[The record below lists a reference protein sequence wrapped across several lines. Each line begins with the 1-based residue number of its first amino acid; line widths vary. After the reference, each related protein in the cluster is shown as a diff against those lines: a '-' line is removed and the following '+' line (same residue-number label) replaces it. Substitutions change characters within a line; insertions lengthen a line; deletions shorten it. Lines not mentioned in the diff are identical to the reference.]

1 MNLRKVAKAQ
11 PQSPNVSTRTPT
23 PKSQASDSQSTP
35 RPRSSR
41 KKSTDTP
48 DTKARRVRTGC
59 LTCRQRHLKCD
70 EAVGRCLNCR
80 KSDRICRRGVRLN
93 FIDTQT
99 VAPPHIIARPHGSKV
114 TFRDD
119 SRMIASLYVGGFEI
133 YPPVQ
138 AESPVQEDP
147 QTHHEFDF
155 MGDDDLTNLFQ
166 SVAHSFDPLS
176 LDAPHPN
183 AADFVGTDTWHQSHL
198 VPGDELLPHGTS
210 HFARKLAGKHEYHA
224 FLTDP
229 EQVSLLRIFVEEVGP
244 RMDIMDEMNHVGE
257 SPRTLFFQSAHK
269 AQFSQVLPG
278 FAIDEPVLLKAFLAC
293 GARHLSSVDPSYGDE
308 KAAHYYDAATQDLL
322 DAVHDPNR
330 DSVLCAIAALALG
343 FSETMPS
350 QSRDSGDHSAG
361 SRALIRECG
370 WTAKTP
376 GLGGACFR
384 ISISAELLECM
395 RYNWTL
401 SWNPDTWGVNMDM
414 DHPDATNGGNQDL
427 WHHQILYIFAK
438 VITLQASSRPSH
450 SLDDD
455 AGRAIQLNDH
465 EWITHDRWCEQWAKS
480 VPRSLAP
487 LGHLQPWQSS
497 SKSVFPEVWLVN
509 RSAIVSRL
517 FYHAS
522 RILLA
527 KTHPF
532 QSEFDENMRKMQR
545 SHAHEMCGLIAHTT
559 DRGVAHI
566 SLYFLVL
573 AAECLETRESQEE
586 VLGIFDTITQV
597 TGSSPET
604 IKNDLK
610 QIWGWVDAHPHTVTP
625 AHMHNDFYE
634 LDPSLPISN
643 HLGSSPSLRNPMLT
657 TGDFSLENH
666 PYQGY
671 YVPPHHHHAL
681 NQYHYGSF
689 DLI

>member
-11 PQSPNVSTRTPT
+11 PQSPNVSTRTST

-41 KKSTDTP
+41 KKSSDAP

-99 VAPPHIIARPHGSKV
+99 VAPPHIIARPPGSKV

-119 SRMIASLYVGGFEI
+119 SRLIASLYVGGFEI

-138 AESPVQEDP
+138 PESPVQENR
-147 QTHHEFDF
+147 QSHHDFDF

-176 LDAPHPN
+176 FDVPHPD

-229 EQVSLLRIFVEEVGP
+229 EQVSLLRTFMEDVGP
-244 RMDIMDEMNHVGE
+244 RMDIMDEMNH
-257 SPRTLFFQSAHK
+257 
-269 AQFSQVLPG
+269 FSHILPG
-278 FAIDEPVLLKAFLAC
+278 FAIGEPILLNAFLAC
-293 GARHLSSVDPSYGDE
+293 GARHRSSVDPSYGNE
-308 KAAHYYDAATQDLL
+308 KAAHYYDAATRDLL
-322 DAVHDPNR
+322 NAIHDPNR
-330 DSVLCAIAALALG
+330 DSVLCATAALTLG
-343 FSETMPS
+343 FSETMQPL
-350 QSRDSGDHSAG
+350 SRYSGDHNAG

-384 ISISAELLECM
+384 ISVVAELLNFM
-395 RYNWTL
+395 T
-401 SWNPDTWGVNMDM
+401 
-414 DHPDATNGGNQDL
+414 
-427 WHHQILYIFAK
+427 F
-438 VITLQASSRPSH
+438 QAPSRSSR
-450 SLDDD
+450 SLNDD
-455 AGRAIQLNDH
+455 AAQAIQPDDQ
-465 EWITHDRWCEQWAKS
+465 EWITHNRWCEQWAKS
-480 VPRSLAP
+480 IPRSLVP
-487 LGHLQPWQSS
+487 LGHLQPWQTSS
-497 SKSVFPEVWLVN
+497 NSVFPEVWLAN

-527 KTHPF
+527 KSHPF
-532 QSEFDENMRKMQR
+532 QSGLDENMRKMQR

-559 DRGVAHI
+559 DQGVADI

-573 AAECLETRESQEE
+573 AAECLDTRAAQEE
-586 VLGIFDTITQV
+586 VLGIFDTITKV
-597 TGSSPET
+597 TGSSAEP

-610 QIWGWVDAHPHTVTP
+610 QIWSRTDDRPHTVTP
-625 AHMHNDFYE
+625 AQIHNHFYE
-634 LDPSLPISN
+634 LDPSLSISN
-643 HLGSSPSLRNPMLT
+643 HPGSSPSPNNPLLT
-657 TGDFSLENH
+657 AGDFSLESH
-666 PYQGY
+666 PYQAY
-671 YVPPHHHHAL
+671 YVPPHHQHAL
-681 NQYHYGSF
+681 NQYHYGTF

>member
-1 MNLRKVAKAQ
+1 MNLRKVAKAH
-11 PQSPNVSTRTPT
+11 PQSPDISTRTST

-41 KKSTDTP
+41 KKSSDAP

-99 VAPPHIIARPHGSKV
+99 VAPPHIIARPPGSKV

-119 SRMIASLYVGGFEI
+119 SRLIASLYVGGFEM

-138 AESPVQEDP
+138 PESPVQENRHS
-147 QTHHEFDF
+147 HHNFDF
-155 MGDDDLTNLFQ
+155 MEDDDLTNLFQ
-166 SVAHSFDPLS
+166 SVAHSFDPLGF
-176 LDAPHPN
+176 DVPPPN

-210 HFARKLAGKHEYHA
+210 HFARKLAGKHEYHS

-229 EQVSLLRIFVEEVGP
+229 EQVSLLRTFTEEVGP
-244 RMDIMDEMNHVGE
+244 RMDIMDEMNH
-257 SPRTLFFQSAHK
+257 
-269 AQFSQVLPG
+269 FSQILPG
-278 FAIDEPVLLKAFLAC
+278 FAIGEPLLLNAFLAC
-293 GARHLSSVDPSYGDE
+293 GARYRSFVEPSYGDE
-308 KAAHYYDAATQDLL
+308 KAAHYYEAATRDLL
-322 DAVHDPNR
+322 NAIHDPNR
-330 DSVLCAIAALALG
+330 DSVLCATAALALA

-350 QSRDSGDHSAG
+350 QSRHTGDHSAG

-384 ISISAELLECM
+384 ISISAELLNC
-395 RYNWTL
+395 RKYNWRL
-401 SWNPDTWGVNMDM
+401 SWDPNNWGINMDM
-414 DHPDATNGGNQDL
+414 DHSQAINGGNQDL
-427 WHHQILYIFAK
+427 WHHRILYIFAK
-438 VITLQASSRPSH
+438 VMTFQASSRPSH
-450 SLDDD
+450 ALNDD
-455 AGRAIQLNDH
+455 AARAIQLNDH
-465 EWITHDRWCEQWAKS
+465 EWITYNRWCEQWAKS
-480 VPRSLAP
+480 IPRSLVP
-487 LGHLQPWQSS
+487 LGHLQPWQTNSNS
-497 SKSVFPEVWLVN
+497 AFPEVWLAN

-532 QSEFDENMRKMQR
+532 QSEFEEDMRKMKC
-545 SHAHEMCGLIAHTT
+545 SHAHEICGLVAHTT
-559 DRGVAHI
+559 DRGVAGI
-566 SLYFLVL
+566 SFYFLAL
-573 AAECLETRESQEE
+573 AAECLETREAQEE
-586 VLGIFDTITQV
+586 VLGIFDTITKV
-597 TGSSPET
+597 TGSSPEP

-610 QIWGWVDAHPHTVTP
+610 QIWSWAEAHPHTVTP
-625 AHMHNDFYE
+625 AQMHNHFYE
-634 LDPSLPISN
+634 LDPSLSISN
-643 HLGSSPSLRNPMLT
+643 NQCSSSSLHNPLLT
-657 TGDFSLENH
+657 AGDFSLENH

-671 YVPPHHHHAL
+671 YVPPLHHHAL
-681 NQYHYGSF
+681 NQYHYGTF
-689 DLI
+689 DMI

>member
-11 PQSPNVSTRTPT
+11 PQSPNVSTRTST

-41 KKSTDTP
+41 KKSSDAP

-99 VAPPHIIARPHGSKV
+99 VAPPHIIARPPGSKV

-119 SRMIASLYVGGFEI
+119 SRLIASLYVGGFEI

-138 AESPVQEDP
+138 PESPVQENR
-147 QTHHEFDF
+147 QSHHDFDF

-176 LDAPHPN
+176 FDVVPHPN
-183 AADFVGTDTWHQSHL
+183 AADFAGTDTWHQSHL

-229 EQVSLLRIFVEEVGP
+229 EQVSLLRTFMEDVGP
-244 RMDIMDEMNHVGE
+244 RMDIMDEMNH
-257 SPRTLFFQSAHK
+257 
-269 AQFSQVLPG
+269 FSHILPG
-278 FAIDEPVLLKAFLAC
+278 FAIGEPILLNAFLAC
-293 GARHLSSVDPSYGDE
+293 GARHRSFVDPSYGDE
-308 KAAHYYDAATQDLL
+308 KAAHYYDAATRDLL
-322 DAVHDPNR
+322 NAIHDPNR
-330 DSVLCAIAALALG
+330 DSVLCATAALALG
-343 FSETMPS
+343 FSETMHTRS
-350 QSRDSGDHSAG
+350 KHNGDHNAG

-384 ISISAELLECM
+384 ISVSAELLNCM
-395 RYNWTL
+395 RYNWIL
-401 SWNPDTWGVNMDM
+401 SWDPNTWGVNMDM
-414 DHPDATNGGNQDL
+414 DHSQATSGGNQDL
-427 WHHQILYIFAK
+427 WHHRILYIFAR
-438 VITLQASSRPSH
+438 VMTFQTSSRSSH
-450 SLDDD
+450 GLSDDS
-455 AGRAIQLNDH
+455 ARAIQPNDQ
-465 EWITHDRWCEQWAKS
+465 EWITHNRWCEQWAKYI
-480 VPRSLAP
+480 PRSLVP
-487 LGHLQPWQSS
+487 LGHLQPWQTSS
-497 SKSVFPEVWLVN
+497 NSVFPEIWLAN

-527 KTHPF
+527 KSHPF

-559 DRGVAHI
+559 DQGVADI
-566 SLYFLVL
+566 SLCFLVL
-573 AAECLETRESQEE
+573 AAECLDTREAQEE
-586 VLGIFDTITQV
+586 VLGIFDTITKV
-597 TGSSPET
+597 TGSSAEP

-610 QIWGWVDAHPHTVTP
+610 QIWSWADAHPHTVTP
-625 AHMHNDFYE
+625 AQMHNHFYE
-634 LDPSLPISN
+634 LDPSLSISN
-643 HLGSSPSLRNPMLT
+643 HPGSSPGPHNPLLT
-657 TGDFSLENH
+657 AGDFSLENH
-666 PYQGY
+666 PYQAY
-671 YVPPHHHHAL
+671 YVPPHHQHAL
-681 NQYHYGSF
+681 NQYHYGTF

>member
-1 MNLRKVAKAQ
+1 MNLRKVAKTQ
-11 PQSPNVSTRTPT
+11 PDSPSVSTRPST

-41 KKSTDTP
+41 KKSSDAP

-99 VAPPHIIARPHGSKV
+99 VAPPHIVARPHGSKLI
-114 TFRDD
+114 FRDD
-119 SRMIASLYVGGFEI
+119 SRLIASLYVGGFEM
-133 YPPVQ
+133 YPPIQ
-138 AESPVQEDP
+138 PESPVQENR
-147 QTHHEFDF
+147 QSHHDFDV
-155 MGDDDLTNLFQ
+155 MAADDLTELFQ

-176 LDAPHPN
+176 FDVPHPN

-229 EQVSLLRIFVEEVGP
+229 EQVSLLRTFVEEVGP
-244 RMDIMDEMNHVGE
+244 RMDIMDEMNHVGKI
-257 SPRTLFFQSAHK
+257 PYTLFFQHAHK
-269 AQFSQVLPG
+269 VQFSQILPG
-278 FAIDEPVLLKAFLAC
+278 FAVGEPTLLKAFIAC
-293 GARHLSSVDPSYGDE
+293 GARHLSLVDPSYGDE
-308 KAAHYYDAATQDLL
+308 KATHYYDEATRDLL
-322 DAVHDPNR
+322 NAINDPNR
-330 DSVLCAIAALALG
+330 DSVLCAVAALALG
-343 FSETMPS
+343 FSENMPS
-350 QSRDSGDHSAG
+350 QSKHNGDHSAG

-384 ISISAELLECM
+384 ISVSAELLNCM

-401 SWNPDTWGVNMDM
+401 SWGPDTWGINMDM
-414 DHPDATNGGNQDL
+414 DHPHVTNGSNQDL
-427 WHHQILYIFAK
+427 WHHRILYILAR
-438 VITLQASSRPSH
+438 VMQASLRSSH
-450 SLDDD
+450 GLGDD
-455 AGRAIQLNDH
+455 AAQAIQLNEH
-465 EWITHDRWCEQWAKS
+465 EWIIHNRWCEQWAKS
-480 VPRSLAP
+480 IPRSLVP
-487 LGHLQPWQSS
+487 LGHLQPWQTSS
-497 SKSVFPEVWLVN
+497 NSVFPEVWLVN

-532 QSEFDENMRKMQR
+532 QSDFDENMRKMQR
-545 SHAHEMCGLIAHTT
+545 SHAYEICGLVAHNT
-559 DRGVAHI
+559 DRGVADI
-566 SLYFLVL
+566 SLYFLAL
-573 AAECLETRESQEE
+573 AAECLETREAQEE
-586 VLGIFDTITQV
+586 VLGIFDTITKV
-597 TGSSPET
+597 TSSSAET
-604 IKNDLK
+604 IKKDLK
-610 QIWGWVDAHPHTVTP
+610 QIWSWADAHPHTVTP
-625 AHMHNDFYE
+625 AQIHNQFYE
-634 LDPSLPISN
+634 LDPSLSVTHHP
-643 HLGSSPSLRNPMLT
+643 GSSPSLHNPLLT

-671 YVPPHHHHAL
+671 YVPPHHHHTL
-681 NQYHYGSF
+681 NQYHYGAF

>member
-1 MNLRKVAKAQ
+1 MNLRKEAETQ
-11 PQSPNVSTRTPT
+11 PQSPSASTRTST

-35 RPRSSR
+35 RRSSR
-41 KKSTDTP
+41 KKSSDAR

-119 SRMIASLYVGGFEI
+119 SRLIASLYVGGFEI

-138 AESPVQEDP
+138 PESPVQENQDSP
-147 QTHHEFDF
+147 HDFDF
-155 MGDDDLTNLFQ
+155 IGDDDLTNLFQ
-166 SVAHSFDPLS
+166 SMAHSFDPLS
-176 LDAPHPN
+176 FDIPHPN
-183 AADFVGTDTWHQSHL
+183 ATDFVGSDTWHQSHL

-210 HFARKLAGKHEYHA
+210 NFARKLAGKHEYYP

-229 EQVSLLRIFVEEVGP
+229 EQVSLLRTFMEEVGP
-244 RMDIMDEMNHVGE
+244 RLDIMDEMNH
-257 SPRTLFFQSAHK
+257 
-269 AQFSQVLPG
+269 FSQILPG
-278 FAIDEPVLLKAFLAC
+278 FAISEPILLKAFLAC
-293 GARHLSSVDPSYGDE
+293 GARHLSIVDPSYGDE
-308 KAAHYYDAATQDLL
+308 KATHYYDAATRDLL
-322 DAVHDPNR
+322 NAVHDPNR
-330 DSVLCAIAALALG
+330 DSVLCATAALALG
-343 FSETMPS
+343 FSETMQS
-350 QSRDSGDHSAG
+350 QSSHSGNHSAG

-370 WTAKTP
+370 WNAKTP

-384 ISISAELLECM
+384 ISVGAELLNCM

-401 SWNPDTWGVNMDM
+401 SWDPNTWGIDMDM
-414 DHPDATNGGNQDL
+414 DHPQAANGGNQDL
-427 WHHQILYIFAK
+427 WHHRILYIFARVMTFK
-438 VITLQASSRPSH
+438 ASSRPSH
-450 SLDDD
+450 GV
-455 AGRAIQLNDH
+455 ARAIQLNDH
-465 EWITHDRWCEQWAKS
+465 EWITHNRWCDQWAKS
-480 VPRSLAP
+480 IPRSLVP
-487 LGHLQPWQSS
+487 LGHLQPWQTS

-509 RSAIVSRL
+509 RSAIVSQL
-517 FYHAS
+517 FYHAT
-522 RILLA
+522 RIMLA

-532 QSEFDENMRKMQR
+532 QSEFDEDMRKMQR
-545 SHAHEMCGLIAHTT
+545 SHAHEICGIIAYTT
-559 DRGVAHI
+559 DRSVADI

-573 AAECLETRESQEE
+573 AAECLETREAQEE
-586 VLGIFDTITQV
+586 VLGIFDTITKV
-597 TGSSPET
+597 TCSSAEP

-610 QIWGWVDAHPHTVTP
+610 QIWSWAEAHPHMVTP
-625 AHMHNDFYE
+625 AQMHNHFYE
-634 LDPSLPISN
+634 LDPSLSVSN
-643 HLGSSPSLRNPMLT
+643 HPDSSPSLHNPLLT
-657 TGDFSLENH
+657 RGDFSLESH